1 MYPPPDTEV
10 RQIDHNTHT
19 SPKLTKSAK
28 EQANTLFQNQIPTH
42 AQSKFL
48 RPGRGSDSYCFIG
61 PNPFLITETSPRA
74 KHSKHD
80 KMSAGS
86 AGNSN
91 ASLHGTMK
99 KPASTHRANDES
111 TGLMQNSGLILP
123 RKHQLDTSARMGQG
137 TASSNNL
144 QYSRTLVAAL

>member
-1 MYPPPDTEV
+1 MLKVSSFVLAEG
-10 RQIDHNTHT
+10 QIRT
-19 SPKLTKSAK
+19 A
-28 EQANTLFQNQIPTH
+28 I
-42 AQSKFL
+42 
-48 RPGRGSDSYCFIG
+48 SD
-61 PNPFLITETSPRA
+61 LIHFFFTETSPRA

-111 TGLMQNSGLILP
+111 TGLIQNSGLILP
-123 RKHQLDTSARMGQG
+123 RKHQLDTSARVGQG
-137 TASSNNL
+137 AAGSNNL